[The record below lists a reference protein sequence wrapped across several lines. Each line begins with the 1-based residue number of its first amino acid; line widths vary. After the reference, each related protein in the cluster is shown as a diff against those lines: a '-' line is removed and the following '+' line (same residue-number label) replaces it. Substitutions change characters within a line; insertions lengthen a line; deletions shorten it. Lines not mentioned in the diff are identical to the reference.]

1 MNEEQK
7 RILMVGFIIPFACM
21 VLLYFFLISM
31 MAYFIYHLP
40 DHSIVTLFK
49 YAFAKYTTWIGWD
62 VDVFSFTLPEEFI
75 QDIYEHIGLTKVV
88 VSVYPKSVD
97 MFVKPPL
104 YRWFPAYLIIATSVS
119 FYNLT
124 QTSQFL
130 SC

>member
-7 RILMVGFIIPFACM
+7 RILMVGFIIPFVCM

-31 MAYFIYHLP
+31 MAHFIYHLP
-40 DHSIVTLFK
+40 DPSIVTLFK

-88 VSVYPKSVD
+88 V
-97 MFVKPPL
+97 
-104 YRWFPAYLIIATSVS
+104 
-119 FYNLT
+119 
-124 QTSQFL
+124 
-130 SC
+130 